1 MMALLCGSRA
11 AGRWW
16 GPAVALVLALLAAV
30 PIVGSASGARAQQ
43 QINVA
48 VLGVQ
53 EIMRES
59 LASKVVLG
67 EIQKREV
74 ALKAEVEKR
83 ENALLAADQQL
94 SQQRGTLSAEEFAQK
109 RSEIA
114 QQAAEVRKYAQA
126 QQASIADLGRK
137 GEAQIRNV
145 LIKIVEKIAK
155 EKSIMLVLNKAQIV
169 LFPNE
174 LDITDETM
182 KQLNAQLPTV
192 DLKN

>member
-1 MMALLCGSRA
+1 M
-11 AGRWW
+11 
-16 GPAVALVLALLAAV
+16 ALVLALLAAV